1 MSVRALK
8 PLPSG
13 RYSTRN
19 STVVKHPIDGQDL
32 PWTPE
37 LGDWLVGK
45 TVLTKHVNCDVM
57 MDDGVTPDT
66 AFAYRFAPNSAAAV
80 DSVNKR
86 NER

>member
-1 MSVRALK
+1 MSVKALK

-13 RYSTRN
+13 RYSIRN
-19 STVVKHPIDGQDL
+19 STVVKHPIAGQDL

-45 TVLTKHVNCDVM
+45 TVLTKNVNCDVM

-66 AFAYRFAPNSAAAV
+66 TFADRFAPKSTDADEA
-80 DSVNKR
+80 
-86 NER
+86 